1 MKGTYTPGSGAASTA
16 ASTIPQ
22 TGDESNP
29 VLWTVLLLVSGL
41 ALGGLALRRKT
52 EHSRS

>member
-1 MKGTYTPGSGAASTA
+1 MTFNANGGSAAAPA

-22 TGDESNP
+22 TGDESSP

>member
-1 MKGTYTPGSGAASTA
+1 MKGSYTPGSSAAAPA

-41 ALGGLALRRKT
+41 ALGGLAIAKRKKQQ
-52 EHSRS
+52 